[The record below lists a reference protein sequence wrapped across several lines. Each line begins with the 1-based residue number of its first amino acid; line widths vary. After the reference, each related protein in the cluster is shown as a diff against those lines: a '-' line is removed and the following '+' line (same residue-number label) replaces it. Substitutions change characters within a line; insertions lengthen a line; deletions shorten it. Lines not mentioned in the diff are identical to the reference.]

1 MSKDGYKSVSIDDET
16 DEMLQQ
22 IAQDVERRTSVK
34 LDSNHKIIKYL
45 AKKELAKAKAAA

>member
-22 IAQDVERRTSVK
+22 IANEVEQRTGVK

-45 AKKELAKAKAAA
+45 AKKELAVKAAA